1 MKVKFDENGVR
12 VDIKDNKVI
21 DVDEVNNKKK
31 KRLQDRIASVIDSSS
46 FGVSLLCYILLS
58 LVWFKVSFPS
68 GYSSWVVFVPII
80 LFGSIPGNVYRAIVR
95 KDFNIF
101 PICSIALIVYLFLG
115 TTFDL
120 WHPYWLILLL
130 IPVYYS
136 IFSPI
141 SRLLKDKREGKI

>member
-1 MKVKFDENGVR
+1 MKVKFDENGIR

-21 DVDEVNNKKK
+21 DMDEVNSKK
-31 KRLQDRIASVIDSSS
+31 KRRFQDRIASVIDSSS
-46 FGVSLLCYILLS
+46 FGASLLCYVLFS
-58 LVWFKVSFPS
+58 LVWLKVPFPS
-68 GYSSWVVFVPII
+68 GYSSWVVFIPII
-80 LFGSIPGNVYRAIVR
+80 LFGSIPGNVYRSIVR
-95 KDFNIF
+95 KDFNLF
-101 PICSIALIVYLFLG
+101 PVWSISLIVYLSLG
-115 TTFDL
+115 TAYAL

>member
-31 KRLQDRIASVIDSSS
+31 RRLQDRIASVIDSSS
-46 FGVSLLCYILLS
+46 FGLSLLCYVFFS
-58 LVWFKVSFPS
+58 LVWFKVAFPS

-80 LFGSIPGNVYRAIVR
+80 LFGSIPGNVYRAIAR
-95 KDFNIF
+95 RDFNLF
-101 PICSIALIVYLFLG
+101 PIWSIALIVYLFLG
-115 TTFDL
+115 TTFAL